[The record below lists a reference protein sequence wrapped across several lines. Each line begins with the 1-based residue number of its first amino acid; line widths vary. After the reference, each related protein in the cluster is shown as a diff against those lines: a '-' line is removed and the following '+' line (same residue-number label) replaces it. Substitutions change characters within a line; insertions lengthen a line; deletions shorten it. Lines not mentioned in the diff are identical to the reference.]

1 MATNKEFK
9 DEITRLERDEIR
21 RLFIDAYGDNYVRYF
36 SPDGEGVLDLIE
48 LEGAKKPAYYEL
60 KIVKKTAIPSFSYSK
75 DLDKSDIATN
85 IAASVC
91 ELPESSSYTVS
102 AATTKKGLTVYFE
115 FISGVIDIFEM
126 EIIKKRKTF
135 EEKYMTKGSKCFHNN
150 CERLKDI
157 I

>member
-36 SPDGEGVLDLIE
+36 SPDGEGVLDLIK
-48 LEGAKKPAYYEL
+48 LEGTKKSAYYEL
-60 KIVKKTAIPSFSYSK
+60 KIIKKTAVPSFSYPT

-85 IAASVC
+85 IAASVRN
-91 ELPESSSYTVS
+91 LPENSSYTVS

-115 FISGVIDIFEM
+115 FVSGITDIFEV

-135 EEKYMTKGSKCFHNN
+135 EEKYMTKGSKCFHDN